1 MSLCHVLVLSMGPHW
16 CPPVCCTEQK
26 DRGLTE
32 EKKQEILQG
41 ADESKNKL
49 PNMTKDQ
56 ISGIV
61 DELTHNDAG
70 EVSFH
75 DLQKY
80 DGCLRHSVGVVTDFL
95 WDVAG

>member
-1 MSLCHVLVLSMGPHW
+1 
-16 CPPVCCTEQK
+16 
-26 DRGLTE
+26 
-32 EKKQEILQG
+32 
-41 ADESKNKL
+41 
-49 PNMTKDQ
+49 MTKDQ